1 VNAHGLV
8 LSWIDAEA
16 MRPFARGFFT
26 PDMDIL
32 RHPGAATE
40 AEFGAYMAYE
50 NTGMCTGAYLAA
62 LVWKYRVTAEASAL
76 DQARRTF
83 RALAKLYD
91 LSQAVEPGFF
101 SKFHCGRLS
110 REMSTDQ
117 CLYAMVGLDQFA
129 PLATD
134 AERAK
139 IREIIGGI
147 AGMWLRRQYRHP
159 YRERTHD
166 WQWPLNRFPV
176 FNWLAWKHTGEQR
189 FRAEF
194 ERLAALPE
202 VKAGPPFVP
211 MFGVPPL
218 GGIRT
223 GVRRRSPDR
232 AGASTA
238 GLPRRTGDLRS
249 DVVRGQETG
258 AQPEMEPFL
267 WPAVPEHTASAA
279 ASLIP
284 LLEHDAPQ
292 RDTWLRQLRVAYET
306 GRRAIGDDCLER
318 GHFYYDPATGA
329 IQPVEKPFYA
339 GGQPNPVWRHKGFV
353 ADVKSGHS
361 PTMFA
366 RAAFQIHRYH
376 ADLGAADTGRDILE
390 AMDLPQ
396 MRWKID
402 YRDQLPPDQK
412 WMTRA
417 FDGDAL
423 VHWLWAYWLARAE
436 GLI

>member
-1 VNAHGLV
+1 MMPTEVGTNFAARAAQFEETVERHLVDPHGLI
-8 LSWIDAEA
+8 LSWLDAKT
-16 MRPFARGFFT
+16 MRLFAPDFFT
-26 PDMDIL
+26 PDLDIL
-32 RHPGAATE
+32 RHPGAVAE
-40 AEFGAYMAYE
+40 EEFGAYIAYE
-50 NTGMCTGAYLAA
+50 NAGMCTGGYLCA
-62 LVWKYRVTAEASAL
+62 LVWKHRVTSEPSAL
-76 DQARRTF
+76 DRARRTYQ
-83 RALAKLYD
+83 AIAHLYD
-91 LSQAVEPGFF
+91 VSQVVEPGFF

-117 CLYAMVGLDQFA
+117 CLYAMLGLDQFA
-129 PLATD
+129 ALATA
-134 AERAK
+134 AEQAK

-147 AGMWLRRQYRHP
+147 AGMWLRRGYRHP

-176 FNWLAWKHTGEQR
+176 FLWLAWKHTGDEK
-189 FRAEF
+189 FRDEF
-194 ERLAALPE
+194 QRLATLPE

-211 MFGVPPL
+211 
-218 GGIRT
+218 
-223 GVRRRSPDR
+223 
-232 AGASTA
+232 A
-238 GLPRRTGDLRS
+238 LP
-249 DVVRGQETG
+249 ETK
-258 AQPEMEPFL
+258 ARFL
-267 WPAVPEHTASAA
+267 WPVTPEHTASAA
-279 ASLIP
+279 ASLVP
-284 LLEHDAPQ
+284 LLAHDAPQ

-306 GRRAIGDDCLER
+306 GRPAIGDDCLER
-318 GHFYYDPATGA
+318 GHFYHDPITGRTE
-329 IQPVEKPFYA
+329 PVEKPFYA
-339 GGQPNPVWRHKGFV
+339 AGQPNPVWRHKGFV